1 MNTKMAAIFLALII
15 ALGMFGFAAAYWT
28 NKLTITGTVKTGT
41 FGWEWSLK
49 EIKVTDDEKSI
60 ITASAVLSAEPH
72 PKTLT
77 IEATDVYPCTDL
89 ELTFDLHFWGSV
101 PGKITGITA
110 TGTLTLA
117 DGTVIKL
124 DKIPPWVDLYCEVMD
139 ISKELSDATG
149 IKPGPIDVGTLI
161 ATLVGTQWHYC
172 YHIDIFLGVH
182 WVEYGMYYHNK
193 TPVPIGVDVPQGA
206 TLKFDVTVDG
216 IQYNAPP

>member
-1 MNTKMAAIFLALII
+1 MKTKMAAIFLALII

-101 PGKITGITA
+101 SGVITGITA

-117 DGTVIKL
+117 DGTKTTL
-124 DKIPPWVDLYCEVMD
+124 TDIPPWVDLYCEVTD
-139 ISKELSDATG
+139 ITAGLSTETDIVA
-149 IKPGPIDVGTLI
+149 GPISVTALI
-161 ATLVGTQWHYC
+161 TGLTGSQWYSSDR
-172 YHIDIFLGVH
+172 IWIFIKVH
-182 WVEYGMYYHNK
+182 WVETGMKYHDG
-193 TPVPIGVDVPQGA
+193 TDVPVGVDVPQGA

-216 IQYNAPP
+216 KQYNAP